1 MAALVL
7 CKVRWK
13 VTLEYKSLLKKINS
27 YKTGNIM
34 LALLKLID
42 TIITLY
48 IYVIIASAVMSWLI
62 AFNVINTRNQFVYS
76 FSQAVNSLT
85 EPVYRRI
92 RQFLPPLGGLD
103 LSPVIIILGLM
114 FLRDLMWEIFT
125 PGRF

>member
-1 MAALVL
+1 
-7 CKVRWK
+7 
-13 VTLEYKSLLKKINS
+13 
-27 YKTGNIM
+27 M

-48 IYVIIASAVMSWLI
+48 ILCHYCERCHVMAHS
-62 AFNVINTRNQFVYS
+62 AFNIINTRNQFVYS

-114 FLRDLMWEIFT
+114 FLRDLMWKFSR
-125 PGRF
+125 PAGFKCLLR

>member
-1 MAALVL
+1 
-7 CKVRWK
+7 
-13 VTLEYKSLLKKINS
+13 
-27 YKTGNIM
+27 M

-76 FSQAVNSLT
+76 FSQAINSLT
-85 EPVYRRI
+85 DPVYRRI

>member
-7 CKVRWK
+7 CKVRLK
-13 VTLEYKSLLKKINS
+13 LTLEYKSLLKINS
-27 YKTGNIM
+27 YRTGNIM